1 MAISYPL
8 SLPSVKG
15 PSSIVIRAMNT
26 IGVLESPFSYVQQ
39 VQDFAGDRW
48 EADVILTPMKRAD
61 AEQWNAKL
69 LALRGRY
76 GTFVLGDFVNTSP
89 RGTWSGTPL
98 VNGASQTGET
108 LAIDGVSVGAT
119 ALAGDW
125 FQLGSGSTSRLYK
138 VLQDATANGSGQ
150 MTLDIWPQLRTSP
163 ANNDALTL
171 SSPKGLWRLASN
183 TREWSIE
190 TAQIYGLRFS
200 AIEAL

>member
-48 EADVILTPMKRAD
+48 EMDVMLVPMKRSN
-61 AEQWNAKL
+61 AEEWVAKL
-69 LALRGRY
+69 LALKGAY
-76 GTFVLGDFVNTSP
+76 GTFLLGDSVNTSP

-98 VNGASQTGET
+98 VKGASQTGES
-108 LAIDGVSVGAT
+108 LAIDGVSAGAT

-125 FQLGSGSTSRLYK
+125 FQLGSGSSTRLHK
-138 VLQDATANGSGQ
+138 VLVDATANGSGE
-150 MTLDIWPQLRTSP
+150 MTLDIFPKLRSSP
-163 ANNDALTL
+163 ADNAPLTL

-190 TAQIYGLRFS
+190 TAQIYGIRFS
-200 AIEAL
+200 AIEKQ